1 MDERKPLPD
10 LPPHAHLATLSNEAR
25 HHRTRFIRH
34 ILSELDDPG
43 LDRRLSDWTRAI
55 EDALDDLG
63 QYIGRE
69 EWLAGFRRRKETT
82 RQAPNR
88 HAAPPGLK
96 SEGKEGHHHHN
107 HHPLLKGNSDTAA
120 SASWTTISSHS
131 ARGSSS
137 DGASSNPGSEKD
149 EKTHVLTQMQKLA
162 SLPDLPSPNPIINH
176 LVLCAAPVGTHV
188 SGVSEGGALRSPGPQ
203 VGCVFTPSVFSNA
216 DAPPSAA
223 TILYGLDDWEGEW
236 FLLFFAQCLL
246 TRRRDMSTIAAVA
259 LSERT
264 QLRVVGGTF
273 VLIGATS
280 ASQHRLLIP
289 VLRAAIYMHLALIL
303 EQHLLADSNVH
314 LKYPRPKRETPYP
327 SESQL
332 VPAAP
337 KSPDSALKPQR
348 GSSLRST
355 LFNLFSKRTLG
366 HRSSTISSV
375 ADYPSSM
382 ALSRNRT
389 LHFPRKG
396 GDESPRSSLDSIGER
411 IRRFSIRGDTH
422 IPAKPRKPAEDP
434 NKPFSTAVLRIENS
448 KSLLSTSFD
457 VSFPPP
463 EILLNLAQ
471 YEEQDSARR
480 SRGKERCALTTLLGW
495 DPRDCTGKGMAG
507 LLGFVRHQCLSVL
520 VSRHVP
526 QNSPA
531 GDEGPRA
538 KLLRL
543 SCGRPRWKTFWYYA
557 KRTQRDH
564 TLGEVIVDFSSIFSL
579 ACDESGCTAKCGDH
593 RIKFTHGTTCIEVSF
608 SPKEQDQGQESK
620 GGILMWNS
628 CVVCGAKSNPKE
640 MSDGT

>member
-1 MDERKPLPD
+1 M
-10 LPPHAHLATLSNEAR
+10 
-25 HHRTRFIRH
+25 
-34 ILSELDDPG
+34 
-43 LDRRLSDWTRAI
+43 
-55 EDALDDLG
+55 
-63 QYIGRE
+63 
-69 EWLAGFRRRKETT
+69 
-82 RQAPNR
+82 
-88 HAAPPGLK
+88 
-96 SEGKEGHHHHN
+96 
-107 HHPLLKGNSDTAA
+107 
-120 SASWTTISSHS
+120 
-131 ARGSSS
+131 
-137 DGASSNPGSEKD
+137 
-149 EKTHVLTQMQKLA
+149 
-162 SLPDLPSPNPIINH
+162 
-176 LVLCAAPVGTHV
+176 V
-188 SGVSEGGALRSPGPQ
+188 ST
-203 VGCVFTPSVFSNA
+203 VFTR
-216 DAPPSAA
+216 
-223 TILYGLDDWEGEW
+223 
-236 FLLFFAQCLL
+236 CLL
-246 TRRRDMSTIAAVA
+246 TTRRVAAVG

-280 ASQHRLLIP
+280 ASQHQLLIP
-289 VLRAAIYMHLALIL
+289 VLRAAIYMHLALTL
-303 EQHLLADSNVH
+303 EQHLLVDSNVH
-314 LKYPRPKRETPYP
+314 LKHPRPKRETHYP

-332 VPAAP
+332 LVPAVP

-348 GSSLRST
+348 GSGIRST

-375 ADYPSSM
+375 ADYPSQM

-434 NKPFSTAVLRIENS
+434 NKPFSTAVSRIENC

-480 SRGKERCALTTLLGW
+480 SRGKDRCALTTLLGW
-495 DPRDCTGKGMAG
+495 DPRDCTGKGMSG
-507 LLGFVRHQCLSVL
+507 LIGFVRHQCLSVL
-520 VSRHVP
+520 VSRYVH

-531 GDEGPRA
+531 GDEGPRV
-538 KLLRL
+538 KPLRL

-557 KRTQRDH
+557 KGTQRDH

-579 ACDESGCTAKCGDH
+579 ACDEPGCTAKCGEH
-593 RIKFTHGTTCIEVSF
+593 RIKFTHGKTCVEVSF
-608 SPKEQDQGQESK
+608 SPKEGQESK
-620 GGILMWNS
+620 GGVWMWNS